1 MVKAKTLTL
10 SKYLMNLSGNINV
23 LRLKELIGSLL
34 NLTYAVADDE
44 SELNDERVYSFQYVL
59 HLTLALLQLA
69 EESCLTPDCLNKVTN
84 VLRRTGEVAYGCI
97 NDCSELKML
106 AEELRSLY
114 NHELSYSSY
123 WRF

>member
-1 MVKAKTLTL
+1 VVKAKTLTL
-10 SKYLMNLSGNINV
+10 SRYLMNLNNGV
-23 LRLKELIGSLL
+23 DAHRLKELIGSLL

-44 SELNDERVYSFQYVL
+44 SELNNEEVYNFQYVL
-59 HLTLALLQLA
+59 HLALAILQLA
-69 EESCLTPDCLNKVTN
+69 EENCLTSNCLDRVIS

-97 NDCSELKML
+97 NDCSELKAL